1 MIDYQLRQPRYST
14 LSYFI
19 LTLFQNH
26 HHNTHHQHQNQQN
39 NKDHNDCNET
49 HEFELKEVTKEGHE
63 KADPGQFE
71 LLKVLG
77 QGSFGK
83 AS

>member
-1 MIDYQLRQPRYST
+1 MMHTISDFVL
-14 LSYFI
+14 L
-19 LTLFQNH
+19 LFQN

-39 NKDHNDCNET
+39 NKDHSDCNEA
-49 HEFELKEVTKEGHE
+49 HEYELKEVTKEGHE

-83 AS
+83 ASLCSSDLFVCV

>member
-1 MIDYQLRQPRYST
+1 MQHST
-14 LSYFI
+14 ISDCML
-19 LTLFQNH
+19 LLFQNH
-26 HHNTHHQHQNQQN
+26 HHQHQNQQN
-39 NKDHNDCNET
+39 NKDQSDCNET
-49 HEFELKEVTKEGHE
+49 HEYELKEVTKEGHE

-83 AS
+83 ASSR